1 MKMKG
6 LFLAGLLW
14 MTATGMQAR
23 GIEHFMD
30 ELASQQEVTR
40 VSLGA
45 AAMALGSMFT
55 DTYGVKHIDV
65 LCLEHCSDEVGQSL
79 VRLLPTCMIPTL
91 NRLFRIRKMESGP
104 RYW

>member
-14 MTATGMQAR
+14 MTATEMQAR

-55 DTYGVKHIDV
+55 DTYGVKQSTFYVWSIV
-65 LCLEHCSDEVGQSL
+65 RMSPDEVWSGHC
-79 VRLLPTCMIPTL
+79 RLI
-91 NRLFRIRKMESGP
+91 
-104 RYW
+104 